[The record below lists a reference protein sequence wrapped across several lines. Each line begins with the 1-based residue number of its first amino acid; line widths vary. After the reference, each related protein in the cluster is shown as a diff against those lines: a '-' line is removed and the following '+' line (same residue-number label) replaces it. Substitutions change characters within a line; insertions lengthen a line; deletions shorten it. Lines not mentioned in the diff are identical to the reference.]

1 MVSIK
6 FASDGRKSTNNI
18 FNLKFVQNEQ
28 ADEKSPAEY
37 ETFVVDTYGQI
48 ISDIK
53 TICANKEGTDLTHKV
68 TYFLSTQENT
78 QEKLDKAADYFVV
91 LRYKNAD
98 LNILSKTQYQIRIDF
113 ATDFDF

>member
-6 FASDGRKSTNNI
+6 LASDGRKSTNNI

-28 ADEKSPAEY
+28 ADEKSPAEN

-68 TYFLSTQENT
+68 TYSLSTQE
-78 QEKLDKAADYFVV
+78 KLNKAADYFVV

-98 LNILSKTQYQIRIDF
+98 LNILSKTQYQISIDF

>member
-6 FASDGRKSTNNI
+6 LASDGRKSTNNI

-28 ADEKSPAEY
+28 SDEKSPAEY

-68 TYFLSTQENT
+68 AYSLSTQE
-78 QEKLDKAADYFVV
+78 KLNKAADYFVV

-98 LNILSKTQYQIRIDF
+98 LNILSKAQYQISIDF
-113 ATDFDF
+113 ASDFDF